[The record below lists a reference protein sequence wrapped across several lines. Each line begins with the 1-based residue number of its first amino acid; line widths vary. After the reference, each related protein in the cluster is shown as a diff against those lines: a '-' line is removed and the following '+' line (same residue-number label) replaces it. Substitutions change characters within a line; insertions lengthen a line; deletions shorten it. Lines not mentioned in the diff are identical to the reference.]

1 MQKLAIHGGTPVRSR
16 DYPAWPVSGP
26 RELELLQQVLF
37 SEQWGGYHEYVEE
50 FEKLFAG
57 LHDSRFGIAVANGSV
72 ALEVMLQGA
81 GVKPG
86 DEVIVPAHSF
96 VATAMAVSRIGAK
109 PVFCDIERDTFNID
123 PASAE
128 AAVGAKTKA
137 IIAVHFGG
145 VIADMDRLERLASNA
160 GLLLFED
167 AAHAHGADWKGR
179 RAGGIGVAGTFSFQN
194 SKAMTAGEG
203 GIVIT
208 SDEDAAARIRSLVN
222 CGRKPGHGWFE
233 HFELGTNL
241 RLSGFQAAVLLAQL
255 ERLPEQI
262 RLRQAN
268 AELLSTKHST
278 PGVYF
283 QKAPEGAAVQ
293 TLYVLPGWVD
303 EEVLGA
309 TRDEFL
315 AALQAEG
322 VPARPWYPHPLYA
335 NPVYEKHPYRKVSCR
350 VAEQACK
357 DSFWL
362 PQRTLMGT
370 DEDTS
375 DIVLAIDKVYQTYK
389 PETTAVQ

>member
-1 MQKLAIHGGTPVRSR
+1 MEKLAVHGGKPVRKTE
-16 DYPAWPVSGP
+16 YPAWPVSGP

-37 SEQWGGYHEYVEE
+37 SAQWGGYHEYVEE
-50 FEKLFAG
+50 FEKLFCG
-57 LHDSRFGIAVANGSV
+57 LHDAYHGISVANGSV
-72 ALEVMLQGA
+72 ALEVMLQAA
-81 GVKPG
+81 GVRAG

-96 VATAMAVSRIGAK
+96 IATATAVSRIGAK
-109 PVFCDIERDTFNID
+109 PVFCDIERETFNID
-123 PASAE
+123 PVSAE
-128 AAVGAKTKA
+128 AAVGPKTKA

-145 VIADMDRLERLASNA
+145 VIADMDRLENLAMKA
-160 GLLLFED
+160 GLQLFED

-179 RAGGIGVAGTFSFQN
+179 RAGGIGRAGTFSFQN

-208 SDEDAAARIRSLVN
+208 SDSELAERMRSLVN

-268 AELLSTKHST
+268 AELLKAQHET
-278 PGVYF
+278 PGVHF
-283 QKAPEGAAVQ
+283 QQAPEGAVVQ
-293 TLYVLPGWVD
+293 TLYLLPGWVD
-303 EEVLGA
+303 EDVLGA

-315 AALQAEG
+315 DALEAEG
-322 VPARPWYPHPLYA
+322 VPVRPWYPHPLYA
-335 NPVYEKHPYRKVSCR
+335 NPVYKTAPYRKVACP

-362 PQRTLMGT
+362 PQRVLMGS
-370 DEDTS
+370 DADTS
-375 DIVLAIDKVYQTYK
+375 DISKAIDKIYQTYK
-389 PETTAVQ
+389 PETTSVQ

>member
-1 MQKLAIHGGTPVRSR
+1 MQKLAIHGGKPVRSQE
-16 DYPAWPVSGP
+16 YPAWPVSGP

-37 SEQWGGYHEYVEE
+37 SAQWGGYHEYVEE

-57 LHDSRFGIAVANGSV
+57 LHDARFGIAVANGTV
-72 ALEVMLQGA
+72 ALEAMLQGA

-96 VATAMAVSRIGAK
+96 IATATAVSRIGAK

-128 AAVGAKTKA
+128 AAVGPKTRA

-145 VIADMDRLERLASNA
+145 VLADMDRLARLADNA

-179 RAGGIGVAGTFSFQN
+179 RAGGIGLAGTFSFQN

-203 GIVIT
+203 GIIIT
-208 SDEDAAARIRSLVN
+208 NDADVAAQVRSLVN
-222 CGRKPGHGWFE
+222 CGRKPGHGWFD

-241 RLSGFQAAVLLAQL
+241 RITGFQAAVLLAQL

-268 AELLSTKHST
+268 AELLNTKHST

-283 QKAPEGAAVQ
+283 QKAPEGAVVQ

-315 AALQAEG
+315 EALQAEG

-335 NPVYEKHPYRKVSCR
+335 NPLYEKHPYRKVSCR

-362 PQRTLMGT
+362 PQRTLMGN

-375 DIVLAIDKVYQTYK
+375 DIVRAIDKIYQTYK